1 MSEINQT
8 SSPTPQQLEARERM
22 KALLGVTDEE
32 LDARIL
38 KIAEAI
44 KIAQPNAILRNS
56 LTTFKQVLTTPPRKY
71 YHIVDGLFETVVDE
85 RDASS
90 EKEAVA
96 FAYSYS
102 KQPWYFVPLKPN
114 EMVNTMPKHEVWDHN
129 KFVDWLRR

>member
-22 KALLGVTDEE
+22 KQLLGVSDEE

-44 KIAQPNAILRNS
+44 KIAQPNATLRNA
-56 LTTFKQVLTTPPRKY
+56 LTTFGHALTTPPRKY
-71 YHIVDGLFETVVDE
+71 YCVYNGNFETVVDS
-85 RDASS
+85 RDAATP
-90 EKEAVA
+90 ELARQEA
-96 FAYSYS
+96 FTNT
-102 KQPWYFVPLKPN
+102 KQAWYYRGSPN
-114 EMVNTMPKHEVWDHN
+114 EEHDARVSDVQEWDHN

>member
-1 MSEINQT
+1 
-8 SSPTPQQLEARERM
+8 M
-22 KALLGVTDEE
+22 KKLLGLDDEA

-38 KIAEAI
+38 AIAQAI
-44 KIAQPNAILRNS
+44 KAAQPNAIQ
-56 LTTFKQVLTTPPRKY
+56 LTTTRGFSIRKY

-85 RDASS
+85 RDAPS